1 VLLSAVDIF
10 YSLET
15 LSQCA
20 TIKCIPL
27 CPIRNEITMAVAYQ
41 VITADELLRM
51 PDNGFRYELVQ
62 GELRRMSPAGFH
74 HGRLIMNIA
83 TPLDQHVRTQNLGTV
98 CAAETGFLLTTD
110 PDTVRAA
117 DIAFIRQERITPE
130 AEIEGYWPGAP
141 DLAVEVVSPHDLY
154 TEVDEK
160 VTDWLDAGTRMVV
173 VVNPRKRT
181 VTVYRS
187 LTKITV
193 LREQDSLD
201 GSDVV
206 SGWTLAVA
214 AIFA

>member
-1 VLLSAVDIF
+1 MALVD
-10 YSLET
+10 
-15 LSQCA
+15 QH
-20 TIKCIPL
+20 
-27 CPIRNEITMAVAYQ
+27 V
-41 VITADELLRM
+41 TADVLLRM
-51 PDNGFRYELVQ
+51 PDDGFRYELVQ

-83 TPLDQHVRTQNLGTV
+83 TPLDQHVRTQKLGTV
-98 CAAETGFLLTTD
+98 CAAETGFLLATE

-117 DIAFIRQERITPE
+117 DVAFIRQERIEPE
-130 AEIEGYWPGAP
+130 AEPEGYWPGAP
-141 DLAVEVVSPHDLY
+141 DLAVEVVSPNDLY

-187 LTKITV
+187 LHQIEV
-193 LREQDSLD
+193 LREQDVLD
-201 GSDVV
+201 GSDIVR
-206 SGWTLAVA
+206 GWSLPVA